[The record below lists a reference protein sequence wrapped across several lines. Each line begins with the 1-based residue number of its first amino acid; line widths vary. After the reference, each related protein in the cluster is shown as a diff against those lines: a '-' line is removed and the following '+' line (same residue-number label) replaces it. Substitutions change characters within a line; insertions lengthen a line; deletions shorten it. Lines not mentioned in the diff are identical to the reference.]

1 LFPLQSNLEE
11 RGIPDPQQHHQS
23 PNTTP
28 KTLNMPSQT
37 LLSVFEPRKGYN
49 LHAPAVILPAPS
61 ASSSHISF
69 SYQKLHSLVQDL
81 QRQLASFGLQP
92 GEVVSSS
99 LINGI
104 EFTLAFLATGAERLI
119 AAPLN
124 PAYSKSEVLF
134 YLQDTKSKLLLLPAG
149 AISANTAAVQA
160 AREAGAGFKIVEI
173 HYDATKQSIELR
185 KEDGGKVGSS
195 GAMRIPLPDDT
206 ALVLHTSG
214 TTGKPK
220 GVPLTHKNLTRT
232 MANIIDT
239 YKLTHLDRTYLVMP
253 LFHVHGLLAGLLA
266 TLLSGGSAVIPPKF
280 SASVFWAQFTAEQ
293 CTWYTAVPTI
303 HQMLLAS
310 PRPSSIPHI
319 RFIRSCSS
327 SLSPATF
334 HAIEK
339 EFKAPVLEAYAMT
352 EAAHQMTSSPLPPA
366 KRKPGSVGLG
376 QGVEVKILD
385 QQSREVP
392 QGSEGEVCVRGVNV
406 TKGYLNNPKANAES
420 FVKEPK
426 ENAGFFRTGD
436 QGKKD
441 EDGYLILT
449 GRIKELINRAGEKIS
464 PLEID
469 AALLAIEGVGEAVS
483 FAVPDETYGEK
494 VGAAVVLK
502 SGASLSEDQIRKAL
516 DGKLSKFKIPEK
528 VYIAQSIPKT
538 ATGKVQR
545 RNVAAAFLKK
555 DGAKL

>member
-1 LFPLQSNLEE
+1 
-11 RGIPDPQQHHQS
+11 
-23 PNTTP
+23 
-28 KTLNMPSQT
+28 
-37 LLSVFEPRKGYN
+37 
-49 LHAPAVILPAPS
+49 
-61 ASSSHISF
+61 
-69 SYQKLHSLVQDL
+69 
-81 QRQLASFGLQP
+81 
-92 GEVVSSS
+92 
-99 LINGI
+99 
-104 EFTLAFLATGAERLI
+104 
-119 AAPLN
+119 
-124 PAYSKSEVLF
+124 
-134 YLQDTKSKLLLLPAG
+134 
-149 AISANTAAVQA
+149 
-160 AREAGAGFKIVEI
+160 
-173 HYDATKQSIELR
+173 
-185 KEDGGKVGSS
+185 
-195 GAMRIPLPDDT
+195 
-206 ALVLHTSG
+206 
-214 TTGKPK
+214 
-220 GVPLTHKNLTRT
+220 
-232 MANIIDT
+232 
-239 YKLTHLDRTYLVMP
+239 
-253 LFHVHGLLAGLLA
+253 
-266 TLLSGGSAVIPPKF
+266 
-280 SASVFWAQFTAEQ
+280 
-293 CTWYTAVPTI
+293 
-303 HQMLLAS
+303 
-310 PRPSSIPHI
+310 
-319 RFIRSCSS
+319 
-327 SLSPATF
+327 
-334 HAIEK
+334 
-339 EFKAPVLEAYAMT
+339 MT

-538 ATGKVQR
+538 
-545 RNVAAAFLKK
+545 
-555 DGAKL
+555 